1 MKMNIKQKTIT
12 VNTSLIKKKENLE
25 NNVVYDIKKRKGNQF
40 LITDSL
46 ILTLTDE
53 IKSFDGLFHQ
63 SNI

>member
-53 IKSFDGLFHQ
+53 IKSFDRLFHQ